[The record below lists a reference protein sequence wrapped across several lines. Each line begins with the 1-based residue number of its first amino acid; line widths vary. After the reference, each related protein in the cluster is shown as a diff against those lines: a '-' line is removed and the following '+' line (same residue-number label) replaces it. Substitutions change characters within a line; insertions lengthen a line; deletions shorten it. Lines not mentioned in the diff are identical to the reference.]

1 MLLLLAGT
9 GEAREIAELLA
20 AENIPALASLAGATR
35 DPNGLAIQGRSGG
48 FGGGEAFEAFLL
60 ENGITAI
67 LDVTHPFANQI
78 TNRTASIAARIGL
91 EYLQLLRP
99 PWIPGPGDNWISIE
113 KEQDAATHIP
123 DGSTV
128 FLATGR
134 KTLAD
139 FENLSSCRVI
149 CRRIDPPQHP
159 FPFANGEYLLGR
171 PPFCVADEIELFARI
186 GVDWLVVKNAGGIA
200 SATKLTAA
208 RKLGIP
214 VVMIE
219 RPEQTAS
226 KSVETVE
233 QAMNW
238 VRSLT

>member
-9 GEAREIAELLA
+9 GEAREIAEQLA
-20 AENIPALASLAGATR
+20 AENIPAMASLAGATR
-35 DPNGLAIQGRSGG
+35 DPNGLAIPSRSGG
-48 FGGGEAFEAFLL
+48 FGGAEAFEAFLL
-60 ENGITAI
+60 DNGITAI
-67 LDVTHPFANQI
+67 LDATHPFANQI
-78 TNRTASIAARIGL
+78 TNRTASIAARTGL
-91 EYLQLLRP
+91 AYLQLLRP
-99 PWIPGPGDNWISIE
+99 PWIPGPGDKWISIDR
-113 KEQDAATHIP
+113 EQDATTHIP

-139 FENLSSCRVI
+139 FENLSGCRVI

-171 PPFCVADEIELFARI
+171 PPFSVADEVELFARI

-238 VRSLT
+238 VRSLS